1 MIRHVQS
8 LALAFVAL
16 PALALASP
24 DHPAVSR
31 DQGPRDGRLVGTI
44 SNPIPALGTRARIG
58 HTFRT
63 RLAGHTEATG
73 RNDGPVVD
81 AVLETVGL
89 KGSRAPYCAATNRA
103 ILDWSGF
110 RDVGPRSA
118 WSPDWLRNPTW
129 TRAAGGRTPQE
140 GDAGG
145 IWMFVKREEKWRIG
159 HTFLIG
165 SWGRSVLTY
174 EGNTSPDA
182 APGSAA
188 DRDGGGF
195 HYKRRLP
202 RQIHSVRDWISP

>member
-1 MIRHVQS
+1 V
-8 LALAFVAL
+8 V
-16 PALALASP
+16 
-24 DHPAVSR
+24 
-31 DQGPRDGRLVGTI
+31 GDGAEVRRQESGDR
-44 SNPIPALGTRARIG
+44 IPALGTRARIG
-58 HTFRT
+58 YTFRT
-63 RLAGHTEATG
+63 RLAGHAEATG
-73 RNDGPVVD
+73 HNDGPVVD

-103 ILDWSGF
+103 LLDWSGF
-110 RDVGPRSA
+110 RHVGPRSA

-129 TRAAGGRTPQE
+129 TRAAGGRTPQQ

-145 IWMFVKREEKWRIG
+145 IWFPSKGRIA

-165 SWGRSVLTY
+165 TWGRSVLTY

-202 RQIHSVRDWISP
+202 RQIHSVRDWITP